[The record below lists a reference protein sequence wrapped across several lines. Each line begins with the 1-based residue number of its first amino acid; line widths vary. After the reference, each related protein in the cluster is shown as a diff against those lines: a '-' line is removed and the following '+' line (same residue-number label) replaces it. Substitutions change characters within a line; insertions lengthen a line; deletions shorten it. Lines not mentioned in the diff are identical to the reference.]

1 MWLHTDFHCFWN
13 SELMTSIM
21 WIHDGEVMYFWS
33 DIDFLEGIVV
43 KIHIHW
49 NSKGKIDTRLPRE
62 MMLHVWF
69 LSFII
74 SIQDKV

>member
-1 MWLHTDFHCFWN
+1 
-13 SELMTSIM
+13 
-21 WIHDGEVMYFWS
+21 MYFWS

-49 NSKGKIDTRLPRE
+49 NSKRKIDTRLPRE

>member
-21 WIHDGEVMYFWS
+21 CIHDGEVMYFWS

-49 NSKGKIDTRLPRE
+49 KFETVKEKLILDFQGKWCYMYDFY
-62 MMLHVWF
+62 H
-69 LSFII
+69 S
-74 SIQDKV
+74 